1 MKYPKWVPAGVVQ
14 MSSAV
19 IQELDRELADLD
31 AKLKTGRLSGRERFN
46 AASRHRQLIEERE
59 RVERLTHDPRMGE
72 VYGLLEGFDD
82 EEWRL
87 FFYAALSARVD
98 FQSIRDQVEKAR
110 HLSREIA
117 KTAEKLSELIKE
129 LEGLR
134 FGVPYEMRSTHALL
148 KRSENSCP
156 VDSHEWRRLRL
167 YLLEQLP
174 ESDDDVRHAWE
185 SAPCVTDL
193 LNALAGAAKE
203 FKPRPRVAAAA
214 VRTRK
219 RGYRAEL
226 IRSFAETLT
235 KYCGFPL
242 TPRLMRAMA
251 ITLTVLY
258 IDDPE
263 GDEEVSYEHVR
274 EATAG
279 FQPIEWSKNP
289 IPPPTGG
296 GTTDGL

>member
-1 MKYPKWVPAGVVQ
+1 MRAFEKIRNTLRCAPPPPAVAEMADALIEGIRRFK
-14 MSSAV
+14 A
-19 IQELDRELADLD
+19 EAEKELAKIDAVRLD
-31 AKLKTGRLSGRERFN
+31 AEL
-46 AASRHRQLIEERE
+46 E
-59 RVERLTHDPRMGE
+59 RVSRLTHDPRMGE

-98 FQSIRDQVEKAR
+98 FQSIRNQVKKAR

-134 FGVPYEMRSTHALL
+134 CGVPYEMRSTHALL

-156 VDSHEWRRLRL
+156 VGSHEWRRLRP

-185 SAPCVTDL
+185 SAPCMTDL
-193 LNALAGAAKE
+193 LNALAEAAKE

-214 VRTRK
+214 VRSRK
-219 RGYRAEL
+219 RGYKAEL

-242 TPRLMRAMA
+242 THRLMRAMA

-258 IDDPE
+258 IDDPKD
-263 GDEEVSYEHVR
+263 DEEVSYEQVR

-279 FQPIEWSKNP
+279 FQPIEWSKSP